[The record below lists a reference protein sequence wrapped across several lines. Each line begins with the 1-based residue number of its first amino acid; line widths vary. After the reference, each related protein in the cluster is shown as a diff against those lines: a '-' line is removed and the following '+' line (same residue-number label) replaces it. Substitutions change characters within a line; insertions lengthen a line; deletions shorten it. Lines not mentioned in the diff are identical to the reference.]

1 MTDTASSILEIASLS
16 KHFGGAQALDRLD
29 FSVGRGEVHGLLG
42 QNGSG
47 KSTLIKILAGFHEPD
62 EGARLRV
69 ADRDVALPLTPGQF
83 RSLGIAFVH
92 QHLGLS
98 PHLSV
103 LENFLLGR
111 HATAARWYIPW
122 AQEGRRAQELF
133 QHYGLDIDPNQSVNS
148 LSSVA
153 RAQLAVIRAF
163 DQFEQFPGAPIR
175 LLILDEPT
183 PFLPAR
189 DVEHLFDLVRKLVAD
204 GASVIFVSHD
214 IDEALTITD
223 RITVLRDGRLV
234 GTVDTH
240 DVTKSELVKM
250 IVGRAVDLD
259 AMRPP
264 VRSHGPVKVRIA
276 GLSGA
281 SLRDVS
287 MSLRAGEVLGLTGL
301 IGSGYEDTVTLIY
314 GAEQASA
321 GTLTIDETD
330 HEISRMTPHRA
341 IDAGMVLI
349 PADRLEEGIVPTLP
363 ISDNATL
370 PLVDRWAGG
379 LHVSSRRKRGVTT
392 ALNETYD
399 VRPRDPGLLIGNLSG
414 GNQQKVVLAKWFQT
428 APSLILLLEPTQGVD
443 IGAREQVF
451 HIIQTM
457 TENGAAVLCASSD
470 HEQLT
475 AICDRVIVFA
485 RGTPVAEI
493 AGSDI
498 SKAALARLSYGSLA
512 DAA

>member
-1 MTDTASSILEIASLS
+1 MTQAAPAILEIAGLS
-16 KHFGGAQALDRLD
+16 KHFGGAKALDRLD
-29 FSVGRGEVHGLLG
+29 FSIRRGEVHGLLG

-47 KSTLIKILAGFHEPD
+47 KSTLIKILAGFHAPD
-62 EGARLRV
+62 DGARLHV
-69 ADRDVALPLTPGQF
+69 AGREVALPLTPGQF
-83 RSLGIAFVH
+83 QALGIAFVH

-103 LENFLLGR
+103 LENFLVGR
-111 HATAARWYIPW
+111 HATSSRWCIPW
-122 AQEGRRAQELF
+122 AQEARRAEALF
-133 QHYGLDIDPNQSVNS
+133 RRYGLDIDPHQPVDR

-163 DQFEQFPGAPIR
+163 DQFERTPDAPIR

-189 DVEHLFDLVRKLVAD
+189 DVEHLFRLVRELVAD

-234 GTVDTH
+234 GTAETPA
-240 DVTKSELVKM
+240 VTKGELVKM

-259 AMRPP
+259 TMRPAA
-264 VRSHGPVKVRIA
+264 RDHGPVKVRIT
-276 GLSGA
+276 GLTGA
-281 SLRDVS
+281 SLDNVS
-287 MSLRAGEVLGLTGL
+287 ISLGTGEVVGLTGL
-301 IGSGYEDTVTLIY
+301 IGSGYEDAVTLIY
-314 GAEQASA
+314 GADKASA
-321 GTLTIDETD
+321 GTLTIGDND
-330 HEISRMTPHRA
+330 HEISRMTPYRA
-341 IDAGMVLI
+341 IKAGMVLI

-363 ISDNATL
+363 VTDNATL
-370 PLVDRWAGG
+370 PLIGRWAGG
-379 LHVSSRRKRGVTT
+379 FLVSNRRKRDAAAAVNK
-392 ALNETYD
+392 AYD
-399 VRPRDPGLLIGNLSG
+399 VRPPDPGTLIGNLSG

-428 APSLILLLEPTQGVD
+428 SPEFILLIEPTQGVD
-443 IGAREQVF
+443 VGAREQVF
-451 HIIQTM
+451 GIIQTM
-457 TENGAAVLCASSD
+457 AENGAAVLCASSD

-485 RGTPVAEI
+485 RGRTVAEI
-493 AGSDI
+493 AGNEI
-498 SKAALARLSYGSLA
+498 SKSAIARLTYSALD